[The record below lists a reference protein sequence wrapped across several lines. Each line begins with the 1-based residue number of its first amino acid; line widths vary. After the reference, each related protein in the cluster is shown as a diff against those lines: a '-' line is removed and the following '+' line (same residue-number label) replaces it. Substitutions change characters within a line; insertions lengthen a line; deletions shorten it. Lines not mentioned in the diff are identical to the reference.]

1 MDLQI
6 IIILLL
12 VAGFAVLFWLLKQA
26 QNKNSDSEKLESLVN
41 QAFGLSAQKIA
52 EQSRQILM
60 GEKETIRVDLENKQ
74 RTIENLVKTI
84 QTELADHHTELRSL
98 EKDRTSKFAELSTS
112 LESHRKLA
120 DDLRVS
126 TQQLASVLSN
136 NQMRGA
142 WGERIILDLMKS
154 NGLIEGTHYSKQTKL
169 TTTELRPDIILLLPD
184 KRVVPVDVK
193 FPYSE
198 IQKMALTNVKSEKD
212 AHEKQFAADLKVK
225 INKVA
230 DYINPAYKTLDYAI
244 LFVPNEMVFS
254 YINQRFPDLVDEAM
268 SKKVIIVSP
277 FTFLIVAR
285 TILESYRNFEIE
297 DKLRDIIQYVGEFV
311 TEWGTFKEEFNK
323 MGRALDTVNTSYE
336 KIQTTRAKVMD
347 KKIHKI
353 QGHQTLGLPASDEPL
368 EIEG

>member
-6 IIILLL
+6 IIIFIL
-12 VAGFAVLFWLLKQA
+12 VAGFAVIFWILQKS
-26 QNKNSDSEKLESLVN
+26 QNKNGNTQQIEQLVN

-52 EQSRQILM
+52 EQSRQILV

-74 RTIENLVKTI
+74 RAIENLVKTI
-84 QTELADHHTELRSL
+84 REDLVVQQTELRSL

-169 TTTELRPDIILLLPD
+169 STTELRPDIILLLPD

-193 FPYSE
+193 FPYAE

-212 AHEKQFAADLKVK
+212 AHEKQFASDLKTK

-230 DYINPAYKTLDYAI
+230 EYINPAYKTLDYAI

-254 YINQRFPDLVDEAM
+254 YINQRFPELVDDAM

-297 DKLRDIIQYVGEFV
+297 DKLKDIIQYVGEFV
-311 TEWGTFKEEFNK
+311 SEWGTFKDEFTK
-323 MGRALDTVNTSYE
+323 MGRALETVNGSYE
-336 KIQTTRAKVMD
+336 KIHTTRTKMMD
-347 KKIHKI
+347 KKILKI
-353 QGHQTLGLPASDEPL
+353 QEHQTVGLITAEEPL